1 MESPRPRRRLKA
13 KTAVAAMP
21 QATVVGRPLSP
32 EPEAPQARQALGAR
46 EVFLVTFPHPK
57 KERSEDGYPLTAP
70 GSLSKADVLDRLLN
84 ACQSPVYLDA
94 KNILACPPVPLLKTG
109 IFREL
114 HKETESS
121 PAHPHDHA
129 PLLAARAFRPWAVKR
144 ALLRKF
150 GLATHWSFSHDG
162 YWSCLRYVVRGSPG
176 KPSASLDAAP
186 VLWSAEGEHPPPNML
201 CNEPLTAA
209 AVAARRQR
217 ADDKAAEEGAKATRI
232 TEIDVW
238 PLVVAN
244 NFRNTED
251 DMNADKELMAHAKKH
266 CTTAMQNFLF
276 KHRSRLSGL
285 IDDIWKWECVE
296 TDLAFAK
303 MTRVESMQSAVK
315 EPCQCHGQWRY
326 HVLRSLDLNNIDKA
340 ALFSDIMQALTTGR
354 SETTPVIV
362 LAGDRGGEG
371 KSMFLKGL
379 LPVFGDR
386 HVFKGPVP
394 GNFPLVDLPGK
405 KVVFLDEW
413 RFDESILPFATQ
425 CLWYDGSSVP
435 VARPQNDAGGPGHK
449 DYKGTAPIF
458 VTTKRADLLQLE
470 AWALDRPDSG
480 TPWDANAS
488 MLSRRLKVYHFQKR
502 VPKPPRNLKTCARC
516 FAELLL
522 PSSTATSSSAAASRG
537 VGTGT
542 IFV

>member
-1 MESPRPRRRLKA
+1 
-13 KTAVAAMP
+13 
-21 QATVVGRPLSP
+21 
-32 EPEAPQARQALGAR
+32 
-46 EVFLVTFPHPK
+46 
-57 KERSEDGYPLTAP
+57 
-70 GSLSKADVLDRLLN
+70 
-84 ACQSPVYLDA
+84 
-94 KNILACPPVPLLKTG
+94 
-109 IFREL
+109 
-114 HKETESS
+114 
-121 PAHPHDHA
+121 
-129 PLLAARAFRPWAVKR
+129 
-144 ALLRKF
+144 
-150 GLATHWSFSHDG
+150 
-162 YWSCLRYVVRGSPG
+162 
-176 KPSASLDAAP
+176 
-186 VLWSAEGEHPPPNML
+186 
-201 CNEPLTAA
+201 
-209 AVAARRQR
+209 
-217 ADDKAAEEGAKATRI
+217 
-232 TEIDVW
+232 
-238 PLVVAN
+238 
-244 NFRNTED
+244 
-251 DMNADKELMAHAKKH
+251 
-266 CTTAMQNFLF
+266 
-276 KHRSRLSGL
+276 
-285 IDDIWKWECVE
+285 
-296 TDLAFAK
+296 
-303 MTRVESMQSAVK
+303 
-315 EPCQCHGQWRY
+315 
-326 HVLRSLDLNNIDKA
+326 
-340 ALFSDIMQALTTGR
+340 
-354 SETTPVIV
+354 
-362 LAGDRGGEG
+362 
-371 KSMFLKGL
+371 MFLKGL

-435 VARPQNDAGGPGHK
+435 VARPHNDAGGPGHK

>member
-1 MESPRPRRRLKA
+1 MPVPSIARRKEHPRLSSR
-13 KTAVAAMP
+13 
-21 QATVVGRPLSP
+21 ATL
-32 EPEAPQARQALGAR
+32 
-46 EVFLVTFPHPK
+46 
-57 KERSEDGYPLTAP
+57 EDGH
-70 GSLSKADVLDRLLN
+70 
-84 ACQSPVYLDA
+84 C
-94 KNILACPPVPLLKTG
+94 
-109 IFREL
+109 REL

-162 YWSCLRYVVRGSPG
+162 YWSCLKYVVRPTPG
-176 KPSASLDAAP
+176 KPSASLDPSPELWAAD
-186 VLWSAEGEHPPPNML
+186 GEHPPPKLL

-217 ADDKAAEEGAKATRI
+217 ADDKAAEEGTKATRI
-232 TEIDVW
+232 TKIDVW

-251 DMNADKELMAHAKKH
+251 DMTADKELMAHAKKH

-276 KHRSRLSGL
+276 KHRARLPGL
-285 IDDIWKWECVE
+285 IYDIWKWECVE
-296 TDLAFAK
+296 ADLGVAQMSRLETLHSAAK
-303 MTRVESMQSAVK
+303 G
-315 EPCQCHGQWRY
+315 PCVCHGLWRY
-326 HVLRSLDLNNIDKA
+326 HVLRAFELNNIDQQ
-340 ALFSDIMQALTTGR
+340 ALFNDIVEALTTGR

-371 KSMFLKGL
+371 QSMFLKAFVV
-379 LPVFGDR
+379 VFGDR

-394 GNFPLVDLPGK
+394 GNFPMVELPGK

-413 RFDESILPFATQ
+413 RFDQALLSFATQ

-449 DYKGTAPIF
+449 DYRGSAPIF
-458 VTTKRADLLQLE
+458 VTTKRADLLDLE

-488 MLSRRLKVYHFQKR
+488 MLCRRLKVYPFKHR
-502 VPKPPRNLKTCARC
+502 VPKPPTKLKTCGRC

-522 PSSTATSSSAAASRG
+522 TPSSASSSSAPSFTEPDH
-537 VGTGT
+537 GTV
-542 IFV
+542 FL